1 MADVNGHDF
10 VRRAAAVFLKL
21 AVLYGL
27 YALQALVFGFR
38 SSVSVPARLVMTAGS
53 ASIVLS
59 LLVPP
64 AVFAAALSSFDPIDE
79 AAPGSRKRDWS
90 QLVAMALG
98 AWLLSG
104 FGPIASDYVL
114 YKMRAAADL
123 PTHPVAFTEVMVL
136 VPIAIGLFVVLS
148 GVAGALVGQRTRWL
162 PRWRRHLVRW
172 VSGLALVAVFW
183 FPVMGAGELVDR
195 YGVSVAWLL
204 VLLPLIVPAAATW
217 GLLRMQGYQ
226 LRDLLPAPAGATRSR
241 PLDPAVIDRLTTI
254 VVEGEQETDVEG
266 EREIDQAMED
276 ELVFKNEAEAEMFR
290 FLAGLRRVVAPGVAT
305 SDRKVQEIVHA
316 VVATPPSPGPAPKRL
331 RQPAADWWPK
341 IDIAPMGEFGV
352 SWACL
357 TVGLLF
363 FGLVGGTS
371 PNLVAAA
378 VLGLLGTAATMLLA
392 ERRPIP
398 LPASAAT

>member
-1 MADVNGHDF
+1 MADVNRHDF
-10 VRRAAAVFLKL
+10 ARRAAAVFVKL

-38 SSVSVPARLVMTAGS
+38 SSVSVPARLIMTAGS

-90 QLVAMALG
+90 QLAAMALG

-114 YKMRAAADL
+114 YKMRTAADL
-123 PTHPVAFTEVMVL
+123 PTHPAAFTEVMVL

-172 VSGLALVAVFW
+172 VFGLALVAVFC

-204 VLLPLIVPAAATW
+204 VLLPLTVPAAATW
-217 GLLRMQGYQ
+217 VLLRLQGYQ
-226 LRDLLPAPAGATRSR
+226 LRDLLPAPVGATRSR
-241 PLDPAVIDRLTTI
+241 PLDPAAIDRLTTI
-254 VVEGEQETDVEG
+254 VVEGERETD
-266 EREIDQAMED
+266 QATED

-290 FLAGLRRVVAPGVAT
+290 FLARLRRVVAPGVAT

-316 VVATPPSPGPAPKRL
+316 VVATPPSPEPAPKRL
-331 RQPAADWWPK
+331 RLPAADWWPK

-378 VLGLLGTAATMLLA
+378 VLGLLGTAVTMLLA

-398 LPASAAT
+398 LLASAAT